1 MHHFTDEELVSNYLE
16 TRSNDYFEQL
26 YTRYCSKV
34 HRTCLSFTHDNGRA
48 EDLTHDIFIRIFTKL
63 DGYKRQAT
71 FSTWLY
77 SIAHNYCA
85 DQVRKS
91 RRRQEVPVGENWD
104 ELTPLADD
112 SMEQQEAAAQL
123 IELAI
128 CALSLDEQLLLRQR
142 YEQKLS
148 VRQLAVYHALT
159 ESAVKMRLKRSR
171 DHLRDQYLHL
181 AAQ

>member
-26 YTRYCSKV
+26 YTRYCTKV
-34 HRTCLSFTHDNGRA
+34 HRTCLSFTKDSGQA
-48 EDLTHDIFIRIFTKL
+48 EDLTQDIFIRIFSKL
-63 DGYKRQAT
+63 DGYKKQAT

-91 RRRQEVPVGENWD
+91 RRRPEMTVGQNWE
-104 ELTPLADD
+104 ELPQLIDD
-112 SMEQQEAAAQL
+112 STEQEEAAARL
-123 IELAI
+123 IEIAI
-128 CALSLDEQLLLRQR
+128 RKLNIDEQFLLRQR

-148 VRQLAVYHALT
+148 VRELAVYHSIS
-159 ESAVKMRLKRSR
+159 ESAIKMRLKRSR
-171 DHLRDQYLHL
+171 DHLRERYMQMVTY
-181 AAQ
+181 